1 MLLTCT
7 CTSVSLSA
15 CRYSASFY
23 NNSFFD
29 VGTRLNHCFITNY
42 SKLLLLLHVHVHIF
56 PYNLDYFRYIISF
69 LSFHCAYCAK
79 CSWLWC
85 CPFAFKGFKESRYH
99 GIHDVIMCWFLR
111 KEKNGLNFVVLK
123 DVPDIYQLKLS
134 LHWKNFFALEGFL
147 TKCDFT

>member
-1 MLLTCT
+1 MHFFSIDKYAIIFIYVIQSIFVKYFWLQGTYMLLTCT

-42 SKLLLLLHVHVHIF
+42 SKLLLRLHVHIYIF

-111 KEKNGLNFVVLK
+111 KEKTGWILLF
-123 DVPDIYQLKLS
+123 
-134 LHWKNFFALEGFL
+134 
-147 TKCDFT
+147 